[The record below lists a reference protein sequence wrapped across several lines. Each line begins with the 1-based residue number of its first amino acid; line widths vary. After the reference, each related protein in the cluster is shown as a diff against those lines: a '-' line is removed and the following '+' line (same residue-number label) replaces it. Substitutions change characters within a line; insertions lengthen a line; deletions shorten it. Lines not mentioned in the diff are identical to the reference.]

1 MNLPGVVKSALTPG
15 SIPCFVLCL
24 LLWLFLKYAWPRRRR
39 LAWAWLAATMLV
51 YFLLALPLVAN
62 AIVARLPAVPQA
74 DITPGLPSARSSS
87 WTATTVLAV
96 SSRHCA
102 CIGRRRCERSSCWAR
117 TGIRGELDRAG
128 IPPDRLTRVL
138 GPATTGGQMS
148 WIAEHAQP
156 RPDGPTVV
164 IASRLQLPRVAALA
178 RARGLTALLIGSPID
193 DEPPTQG
200 AMRVIP
206 SYIALRA
213 SRDALY
219 EHAALAYYRW
229 HGWIDR

>member
-74 DITPGLPSARSSS
+74 DITPGLPVGTLVVLDGDNRVGRVESALRVYR
-87 WTATTVLAV
+87 TATVRAVIVL
-96 SSRHCA
+96 
-102 CIGRRRCERSSCWAR
+102 GEDW
-117 TGIRGELDRAG
+117 IRGELDRAG

-178 RARGLTALLIGSPID
+178 RARGLTALLIGAPID